1 MQRQRVARGDLEHR
15 RRGAVDVSPHHVF
28 GGRGDFMTARHRFA
42 PLMVGGGQMAMCRVR
57 SSRLEDSV
65 RPVSP
70 TLPRDITTYASA
82 RLLAKSRHFS
92 TSSSDSLPFNEARA
106 SRLA

>member
-42 PLMVGGGQMAMCRVR
+42 PLMGGGGQMAMCRVR

-65 RPVSP
+65 RPVST
-70 TLPRDITTYASA
+70 TLPRDSTTKASA
-82 RLLAKSRHFS
+82 RVIPKSRYCS
-92 TSSSDSLPFNEARA
+92 TSSREILPLKEART
-106 SRLA
+106 